1 MRVIVISDCGLTKLS
16 FEIIIKGIKLVVDK
30 GRNIDVELYYSV
42 DNQNVYNQS
51 NTRDIIILDV
61 DSIPPIKIFN
71 TISQVRE
78 SNPLAFIMV
87 FCRKDEQTEDFI
99 YLSIISDGILCK
111 TASIDRIEGLIIKL
125 LSSRK
130 IPKEFNQSD
139 LTRKIKRQLTKR
151 ENEVLEYI
159 LLGLTNGDISK
170 ALNMKNKTASAHRR
184 NIYSKLGV
192 KAINETLKN
201 LLILK

>member
-30 GRNIDVELYYSV
+30 GRKIDVELYYSV

-61 DSIPPIKIFN
+61 DNIPSIKIFN
-71 TISQVRE
+71 TISQIRE

>member
-30 GRNIDVELYYSV
+30 GRKIDVELYYSV

-61 DSIPPIKIFN
+61 DNIPSIKIFN
-71 TISQVRE
+71 TISQIRE

-99 YLSIISDGILCK
+99 YLSVISDGILCK

>member
-30 GRNIDVELYYSV
+30 GRKIDVELYYSV

-51 NTRDIIILDV
+51 NTRDIIILDI
-61 DSIPPIKIFN
+61 DNIPSIKIFN
-71 TISQVRE
+71 TISQIRE

-99 YLSIISDGILCK
+99 YLSVISDGILCK